1 MAGRSVERRGR
12 RGEGDDLPRGA
23 EDLGETRI
31 DEAGESRTPVEGRL
45 REALEDLAQRESREE
60 RIAQKLA
67 AALEDL
73 GRMEQRR
80 ESTESRLRE
89 ALESIRDDHP
99 EKTKVE
105 GGSGPEVS
113 EITRS
118 APVAIDSAEKTKVYI
133 QESLEEREPARE
145 VPIRIQ
151 ELNDGRVRSVLSERD
166 QKEWNRETLSE
177 GLARADADVPREHPV
192 KSGEHRE
199 GNAPVDDLRE
209 SKPRFGEIRTREEFK
224 EACEHYPELEYKRS
238 YQLQIE
244 DVKSYFDSADD
255 RNSVKP
261 SLVKE
266 VENREIRRM
275 YETIHGGPPELK
287 IESMKDVDSL
297 LEKHQQERNSPDF
310 DERYRHCGIY
320 FEIKGDFSL
329 KRDEQAKKY
338 NVGHGIAGEW
348 RKGVEPTL
356 IKHLRHHEEEKML
369 REWYESGPQI
379 SEDALR
385 EFRVKEIKTRPER
398 SEDRTGVHEIDSQVI
413 RRAVEHLRD
422 GKDISVDDIAAAL
435 EGINRTVL
443 DETKRVRYADFRPA
457 VHSETMATIERLI
470 RTERSELER
479 SLSERLGIGEDSLR
493 VAAVNG
499 RVYTWIPKSRT
510 DELVDVY
517 EDQFYYFNN
526 RFEYTNF
533 IEDLGRRL
541 GAEGDKSQS
550 LRHLNEV
557 IRQLTDE
564 GDGAAARAHPIERKS
579 TRLEGKVIRLY
590 LDSTDGR
597 LSDLEGRVNKVT
609 GINGQAGIDNPRF
622 PSGKQLEVL
631 KARLAAII
639 VSDCYLGESGNTM
652 YNQAS
657 LERIAKVQE
666 ILRNF
671 GDITLEGPFRK
682 GVYEVHIQNQI
693 GLMMIHEGMTPGSKS
708 IQNPGLPKG
717 FVNWSEEARR
727 AYLEELIPEDGNF
740 STSKGFSWNRNHAL
754 YDGNEGGK
762 HDFRSIVSTP
772 EINLI
777 IDEGTQTEGLVPQY
791 SLAYG
796 KLEKLQFSED
806 SMKADAAKHLIAAI
820 HDSPNNLVE
829 DEKKIAESLGIRI
842 SLSTTMVRY
851 YPKSDGVSVRN
862 LAGTARKDDA
872 IRWGTICP
880 PNDERK
886 RNEVENWL
894 RGIVENWLDKKEW
907 SNWFD

>member
-1 MAGRSVERRGR
+1 MTGHSIESRRGR
-12 RGEGDDLPRGA
+12 RGEGDDLSRGTEKLA
-23 EDLGETRI
+23 ETRV
-31 DEAGESRTPVEGRL
+31 DEVHEARDAGEARVSVEGRL
-45 REALEDLAQRESREE
+45 REALDDLAEQEGREARISQRLGE
-60 RIAQKLA
+60 
-67 AALEDL
+67 ALEDL
-73 GRMEQRR
+73 KKMERR
-80 ESTESRLRE
+80 KESTESRLRE
-89 ALESIRDDHP
+89 ALDSIKDDHP
-99 EKTKVE
+99 EK
-105 GGSGPEVS
+105 
-113 EITRS
+113 
-118 APVAIDSAEKTKVYI
+118 AE
-133 QESLEEREPARE
+133 A
-145 VPIRIQ
+145 
-151 ELNDGRVRSVLSERD
+151 
-166 QKEWNRETLSE
+166 
-177 GLARADADVPREHPV
+177 GLAQQDKREAGIDEPREHPV
-192 KSGEHRE
+192 KSREHGEGH
-199 GNAPVDDLRE
+199 APVDDPQENR
-209 SKPRFGEIRTREEFK
+209 SRFGDIRTREEFK
-224 EACEHYPELEYKRS
+224 EACEHYPELEYTRS
-238 YQLQIE
+238 YQLEVE
-244 DVKSYFDSADD
+244 DAKSYFDSAND

-266 VENREIRRM
+266 VESREIRRM

-297 LEKHQQERNSPDF
+297 LEKHPQERNSPDF

-320 FEIKGDFSL
+320 FEIRGDFSL

-369 REWYESGPQI
+369 REWYVSGPEI

-385 EFRVKEIKTRPER
+385 EFRVKEIKTRPEP
-398 SEDRTGVHEIDSQVI
+398 SEKRTGVHEVESEVI
-413 RRAVEHLRD
+413 RKAVEHLRD
-422 GKDISVDDIAAAL
+422 RKDISVDDIAAAL
-435 EGINRTVL
+435 EDINRSVP
-443 DETKRVRYADFRPA
+443 DDKKRVRYADFRPV
-457 VHSETMATIERLI
+457 VHAEKMATIERLI
-470 RTERSELER
+470 RVQKSELER
-479 SLSERLGIGEDSLR
+479 SLSERLGLDGDHLR

-499 RVYTWIPKSRT
+499 RIYTWIPKSRP

-541 GAEGDKSQS
+541 GAEGNKPQS

-557 IRQLTDE
+557 IRQLTDG

-639 VSDCYLGESGNTM
+639 ASDCYLGESGNTM

-693 GLMMIHEGMTPGSKS
+693 GLMMIREGMTPGSKS

-727 AYLEELIPEDGNF
+727 AYLEELIPEDGSF
-740 STSKGFSWNRNHAL
+740 STSRGFSWNRNHAL

-762 HDFRSIVSTP
+762 HDFRSTVSTP

-777 IDEGTQTEGLVPQY
+777 IDEGAQTEGLVPQY
-791 SLAYG
+791 HLAYG
-796 KLEKLQFSED
+796 KLKELQFSED
-806 SMKADAAKHLIAAI
+806 SRKSYAAKHLVEAI

-829 DEKKIAESLGIRI
+829 DEKKIAESLGIQI
-842 SLSTTMVRY
+842 SSSPTEVRY
-851 YPKSDGVSVRN
+851 YPKSERVSVRDF
-862 LAGTARKDDA
+862 ASTATKKDA

-880 PNDERK
+880 PNDVRK

-894 RGIVENWLDKKEW
+894 RMLVENWLDKREW
-907 SNWFD
+907 VDWFE

>member
-1 MAGRSVERRGR
+1 V
-12 RGEGDDLPRGA
+12 DGA
-23 EDLGETRI
+23 EMTR
-31 DEAGESRTPVEGRL
+31 TYV
-45 REALEDLAQRESREE
+45 QE
-60 RIAQKLA
+60 R
-67 AALEDL
+67 
-73 GRMEQRR
+73 
-80 ESTESRLRE
+80 
-89 ALESIRDDHP
+89 
-99 EKTKVE
+99 
-105 GGSGPEVS
+105 
-113 EITRS
+113 
-118 APVAIDSAEKTKVYI
+118 
-133 QESLEEREPARE
+133 LEEEPARE
-145 VPIRIQ
+145 VPTKVQ
-151 ELNDGRVRSVLSERD
+151 ELKPDGVRSVLSERGRR
-166 QKEWNRETLSE
+166 EWDREGVSE
-177 GLARADADVPREHPV
+177 ELARADADVPRERPV
-192 KSGEHRE
+192 KSREHRE

-209 SKPRFGEIRTREEFK
+209 SRPRFGEIRTREEFK
-224 EACEHYPELEYKRS
+224 EACEHYPELEYTRS

-244 DVKSYFDSADD
+244 DVKSYFDAAND

-261 SLVKE
+261 PLVKE
-266 VENREIRRM
+266 VESREIRRM
-275 YETIHGGPPELK
+275 YTTIHGGPPELK
-287 IESMKDVDSL
+287 IESMKDIDSL
-297 LEKHQQERNSPDF
+297 LEKHPQERDSPDF
-310 DERYRHCGIY
+310 EERYRHCGIY

-369 REWYESGPQI
+369 REWYVSGPEI

-398 SEDRTGVHEIDSQVI
+398 SENRTGVHEVESEVI
-413 RRAVEHLRD
+413 RKAIEHLRD
-422 GKDISVDDIAAAL
+422 RKDISVDDIAAAL
-435 EGINRTVL
+435 EDINRSVP
-443 DETKRVRYADFRPA
+443 DDKKRVRYADFRPA
-457 VHSETMATIERLI
+457 VHGEKMATIERLI
-470 RTERSELER
+470 RTQKSELER
-479 SLSERLGIGEDSLR
+479 SLSERLGLDGDHLR

-541 GAEGDKSQS
+541 GAEGNKPQS

-557 IRQLTDE
+557 LRQLTDG
-564 GDGAAARAHPIERKS
+564 GDGAAARAHPIARKS

-639 VSDCYLGESGNTM
+639 ASDCYLGESGNTM

-693 GLMMIHEGMTPGSKS
+693 GLMMIHEGMTPGSKA

-717 FVNWSEEARR
+717 YLNWSEEARR
-727 AYLEELIPEDGNF
+727 AYLEELIPEDGTF
-740 STSKGFSWNRNHAL
+740 SPKEGFSWNRNHAL

-762 HDFRSIVSTP
+762 HDFKSIVSTP

-777 IDEGTQTEGLVPQY
+777 IDEGTQTKGLVPQY
-791 SLAYG
+791 SLGYG
-796 KLEKLQFSED
+796 KLKRLQLDED
-806 SMKADAAKHLIAAI
+806 PSKSDAAKRLIEAI
-820 HDSPNNLVE
+820 DSSPNNLIE
-829 DEKKIAESLGIRI
+829 DEKKSAECLGIKVRI
-842 SLSTTMVRY
+842 SASSARY
-851 YPKSDGVSVRN
+851 YPTSERVSVRHFVN
-862 LAGTARKDDA
+862 TATKDDA
-872 IRWGTICP
+872 IKWGSICP

-894 RGIVENWLDKKEW
+894 RKLAEDWLDKREW
-907 SNWFD
+907 VDWFE